1 MSSINSNG
9 KKQPEIE
16 IRQMEIDDIPA
27 VYHLGE
33 DLFTSED
40 SPMLYR
46 TWDPYEVVECF
57 ASDPE
62 YCLVGEANGKI
73 VGFLLATT
81 FEKEGTAW
89 KKYGYVSWMGIEEN
103 LQRVH
108 LGRRLY
114 RRVEEILQDDGVRMI
129 IADTEGDNERAIA
142 FFKAMGFS
150 PRSEHV
156 WLAKTLQ
163 RPTNK
168 GIKPEQADITT
179 KELPQSETAKIVK
192 KSVIPYSPSS
202 KKRALHKTEKK
213 PSNKPDEAHKI

>member
-1 MSSINSNG
+1 MTSINNAE
-9 KKQPEIE
+9 KKTPEIE

-33 DLFTSED
+33 ELFTSED

-62 YCLVGEANGKI
+62 YCLVGEASGKI

-89 KKYGYVSWMGIEEN
+89 KKYGYVSWMGIEET
-103 LQRVH
+103 LQRAN

-114 RRVEEILQDDGVRMI
+114 RRMEELLQDDGVRMI
-129 IADTEGDNERAIA
+129 IADTEGDNDRAIA

-163 RPTNK
+163 KTPK
-168 GIKPEQADITT
+168 KMVKPEQAGMNST
-179 KELPQSETAKIVK
+179 ESPQPDTSQIIK
-192 KSVIPYSPSS
+192 KSVIPYSPAS
-202 KKRALHKTEKK
+202 KKRASRKTDKKDSTKRKTHKM
-213 PSNKPDEAHKI
+213 

>member
-1 MSSINSNG
+1 MSSLNSLG
-9 KKQPEIE
+9 KKSPEIE

-33 DLFTSED
+33 KLFTSED
-40 SPMLYR
+40 APMLYR

-62 YCLVGEANGKI
+62 YCLVGEARGKI

-89 KKYGYVSWMGIEEN
+89 KKYGYVSWMGIEET
-103 LQRVH
+103 LQRAN

-114 RRVEEILQDDGVRMI
+114 RRVEEILQEDGARMI
-129 IADTEGDNERAIA
+129 IADTEGDNDRAIA

-163 RPTNK
+163 RPTK
-168 GIKPEQADITT
+168 KKVRSEQADITT
-179 KELPQSETAKIVK
+179 TELPLHETVKIVK
-192 KSVIPYSPSS
+192 KSVMPYSPIS
-202 KKRALHKTEKK
+202 KKRAFHKTDKQASTIPK
-213 PSNKPDEAHKI
+213 NHKE

>member
-1 MSSINSNG
+1 MSSLDSSG
-9 KKQPEIE
+9 KKPSEIE

-33 DLFTSED
+33 KLFTSED

-62 YCLVGEANGKI
+62 YCLVGEADGKV

-89 KKYGYVSWMGIEEN
+89 KKYGYISWMGIEET
-103 LQRVH
+103 LQRAN
-108 LGRRLY
+108 LGRRFY
-114 RRVEEILQDDGVRMI
+114 RRIEEILQDEGARMI
-129 IADTEGDNERAIA
+129 IADTEGDNEGAIA

-150 PRSEHV
+150 RRSEHV
-156 WLAKTLQ
+156 WLAKTLI
-163 RPTNK
+163 RPIKK
-168 GIKPEQADITT
+168 GIKPEQAVVADA
-179 KELPQSETAKIVK
+179 EERQPETAQIVK
-192 KSVIPYSPSS
+192 KSAIPFSHIP
-202 KKRALHKTEKK
+202 KKRPFHKTEKK
-213 PSNKPDEAHKI
+213 SATNPKTQKV